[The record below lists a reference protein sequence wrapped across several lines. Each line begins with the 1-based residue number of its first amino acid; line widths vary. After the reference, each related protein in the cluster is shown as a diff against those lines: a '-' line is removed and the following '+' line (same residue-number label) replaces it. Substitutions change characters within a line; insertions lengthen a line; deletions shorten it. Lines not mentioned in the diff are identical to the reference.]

1 MQKYEIRKVGKDF
14 KFIPEINNKGT
25 RKKRMVIDN
34 EGNKAIFKYERYG
47 KVCSEAC
54 SEKLSYEIAKVLE
67 YECAHIELA
76 LDEYNE
82 LGILNYLFV
91 NLHEE
96 EHVDA
101 IAYLKKNDETRSQFY
116 TLKNIKKCLDI
127 LNKDLFFQFL
137 KIMVF
142 DALIGEQ
149 DRHEENWGI
158 TRINGK
164 YKLSPLYD
172 NGCSLLREFREE
184 NFAIKYYTGLKNFET
199 YIRKSTT
206 LIYKENGKKYKH
218 FELIEYLYS
227 IYPNQIRKEIK
238 NLEKLTD
245 LKIEN
250 IVNKIP
256 DNIITLKHKEY
267 IIRYIKKRKEILLDI
282 I

>member
-1 MQKYEIRKVGKDF
+1 M
-14 KFIPEINNKGT
+14 
-25 RKKRMVIDN
+25 
-34 EGNKAIFKYERYG
+34 
-47 KVCSEAC
+47 
-54 SEKLSYEIAKVLE
+54 
-67 YECAHIELA
+67 
-76 LDEYNE
+76 
-82 LGILNYLFV
+82 
-91 NLHEE
+91 
-96 EHVDA
+96 
-101 IAYLKKNDETRSQFY
+101 
-116 TLKNIKKCLDI
+116 
-127 LNKDLFFQFL
+127 
-137 KIMVF
+137 
-142 DALIGEQ
+142 
-149 DRHEENWGI
+149 
-158 TRINGK
+158 
-164 YKLSPLYD
+164 
-172 NGCSLLREFREE
+172 
-184 NFAIKYYTGLKNFET
+184 KNFET